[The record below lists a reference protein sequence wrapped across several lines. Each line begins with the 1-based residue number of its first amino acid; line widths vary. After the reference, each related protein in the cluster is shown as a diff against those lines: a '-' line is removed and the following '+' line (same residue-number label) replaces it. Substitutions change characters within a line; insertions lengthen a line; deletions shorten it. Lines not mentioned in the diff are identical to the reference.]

1 MLYVKL
7 LASGLLHLQAAGLWV
22 YQNML
27 QLHGLTIMLQYRK
40 MQGT

>member
-1 MLYVKL
+1 MLYVEL
-7 LASGLLHLQAAGLWV
+7 LALSLLHLQAAGLWV

-27 QLHGLTIMLQYRK
+27 QLHGATIIMQYRK